1 MKKSEKREMLDLL
14 KEVDQLIL
22 NLKLCLKNQY
32 EKAVEVSAQLLQAY
46 EMKLKIIQ
54 HLHHAF

>member
-22 NLKLCLKNQY
+22 NLKLCLKNRY

-54 HLHHAF
+54 HLHHGF